1 MIRPIIPVALL
12 IPTDFKHNPF
22 ILCSINPNTCS
33 TLALIFDFFVSLAF
47 DLIKVFL
54 SEKIFWISEFR
65 KRKIKASSTRHKGG
79 SAVELIIHGPPSL
92 TSNSCLWR
100 MLENVPE
107 PMSSV
112 DSRSNSMLCSRTKQ
126 RALAAVMNVFRLIDG
141 HILVCRYW
149 MPVVLGARK

>member
-1 MIRPIIPVALL
+1 MGSAQERFL
-12 IPTDFKHNPF
+12 IPAP
-22 ILCSINPNTCS
+22 
-33 TLALIFDFFVSLAF
+33 AF

-65 KRKIKASSTRHKGG
+65 KRKIKVSSTRHKGG

-100 MLENVPE
+100 MLENAPI
-107 PMSSV
+107 SSV

-126 RALAAVMNVFRLIDG
+126 RALAAVMNVFRPIDG